1 MLRKK
6 DNKIMGRSNIGWLKS
21 IFHFSF
27 AEYRNPANMN
37 FGVLRVLNDDL
48 IKAGKGFNLH
58 PHRDMEI
65 ISYVVDGQLDHGD
78 NLGNEN
84 TLTRGHVQYMSA
96 GIGVYHS
103 EHNYGEDTGRF
114 LQIWIMPRE
123 KGLQPKYGDFKFDWN
138 ERKNKWFHF
147 ASDIDG
153 NAPIKINQDVNIYAL
168 ELEKDEEIDF
178 EVKKDRQAYLV
189 QIEGNSTINDVL
201 LKERDALEIIEE
213 NINIKAN
220 KLSHFLVIEMKKE

>member
-6 DNKIMGRSNIGWLKS
+6 DNKNMGRSNIGWLKS